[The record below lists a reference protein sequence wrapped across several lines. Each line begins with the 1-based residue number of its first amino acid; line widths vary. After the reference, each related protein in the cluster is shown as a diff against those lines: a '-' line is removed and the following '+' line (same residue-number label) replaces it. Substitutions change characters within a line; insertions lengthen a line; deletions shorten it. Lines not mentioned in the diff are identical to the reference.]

1 MRKFFVTAFALAA
14 TTVLATSALALEKT
28 SARMIDRGDDWNASD
43 TGTIRYYNICTGW
56 VWVWSGWADGETMG
70 TNFDTGPCDPATRA
84 LNVSWALTFSGI
96 PSGYGFTGTI
106 SAVGGTNCA
115 APVLASQPYLPP
127 VPAGW
132 NATIWGGLPVPQNF
146 SVLISWGAPT
156 GFTNSTGLAS
166 DHPFAGPT
174 GPTSCG
180 TCFPTTRASNSRYYG
195 VGGAYCP
202 SGTTLSDGL
211 CDIEWA
217 LDVNVK
223 CTVGVEQKSWGKVK
237 SLFR

>member
-14 TTVLATSALALEKT
+14 TTVLATSAFALEKT
-28 SARMIDRGDDWNASD
+28 SARMIDRGDDWNAST

-70 TNFDTGPCDPATRA
+70 TNFDSCGGLTY
-84 LNVSWALTFSGI
+84 LNASWALTFSGV

-106 SAVGGTNCA
+106 SAIGGQNCA
-115 APVLASQPYLPP
+115 SPVLASQPYLPP
-127 VPAGW
+127 VAAGW
-132 NATIWGGLPVPQNF
+132 NATLWGGLPVPSSF
-146 SVLISWGAPT
+146 SVLISWAAPT

-180 TCFPTTRASNSRYYG
+180 TCFPTTRASQSRYYG

-202 SGTTLSDGL
+202 SGTTLTDGL

-223 CTVGVEQKSWGKVK
+223 CTPPISVEQESWGSIKN
-237 SLFR
+237 LYR